1 MKKNQKSQIRYPRD
15 AAGNEMQLGELYS
28 NTVQVSATNFEVEIR
43 HLLVD
48 SEGMVK
54 GGTNIRMSPDAAAGL
69 ANILNRQIAEVVE

>member
-1 MKKNQKSQIRYPRD
+1 MKKNQKSQIRSPRD